1 MRFSTSRRAWLL
13 ASSGLVLAPASRALA
28 TLATPAAATTAA
40 SASIPA
46 GVSTPDAMVLR
57 GTALR
62 FPGDEGSHPDFRIE
76 WWYVTGW
83 LRDAVANVDVG
94 FQVTFFRH
102 RNRSSDD
109 NPSRFA
115 PRQLIAVHAAI
126 ADPRRGRLLHVQRV
140 ARAAF
145 DRASAGVGQTDVRIG
160 GWSLAAHGA
169 AQALPGAR
177 ESLTTPREPIADA
190 RESNVYARNGRFVA
204 QVSDPALALDLVLTE
219 TQPPLLHGDAGYSQ
233 KGPDPS
239 SASHYYTL
247 PHLAVS
253 GSIATDGRTVRVEGS
268 AWLDHEWS
276 SAAMAADAS
285 GWDWIGINLDDGGAL
300 MAFRMRS
307 RKGGA
312 LWMSATHRDAAG
324 RTRAF
329 APDEVRWTP
338 SRQWRSPR
346 TGASY
351 PVAWRIEVG
360 GGGDLTIDVEP
371 MMDDQEQDARMTT
384 GTVYWEGAVTARR
397 GTQRLGRGY
406 LEMTGY
412 AGAFRL

>member
-1 MRFSTSRRAWLL
+1 MKFSASRRALL
-13 ASSGLVLAPASRALA
+13 VASPLVAGSSALMLLAPASRAMA
-28 TLATPAAATTAA
+28 APAPAATRSERPRADAA
-40 SASIPA
+40 
-46 GVSTPDAMVLR
+46 VTR

-62 FPGDEGSHPDFRIE
+62 FPDDEGSHPDFRIE

-83 LRDAVANVDVG
+83 VRDEANVELG

-102 RNRSSDD
+102 RNGSSDD

-126 ADPRRGRLLHVQRV
+126 ADPRRGKLLHVQRV
-140 ARAAF
+140 ARAVF
-145 DRASAGVGQTDVRIG
+145 DRASAGVGRTDVRIG
-160 GWSLAAHGA
+160 GWALATEGSHEASA
-169 AQALPGAR
+169 
-177 ESLTTPREPIADA
+177 SSREPLVAAPD
-190 RESNVYARNGRFVA
+190 GGFVA
-204 QVSDPALALDLVLTE
+204 QISDRSLALELVLTR

-233 KGPDPS
+233 KGPSPS

-247 PHLAVS
+247 PHLAVR
-253 GSIATDGRTVRVEGS
+253 GTIAIDGRALRVEGR

-276 SAAMAADAS
+276 SAAMDANAS

-300 MAFRMRS
+300 MAFRMRD
-307 RKGGA
+307 RTGGA
-312 LWMSATHRDAAG
+312 LWTSATHRDAGG

-329 APDEVRWTP
+329 SPDEVRWTS

-346 TGASY
+346 TGAVY
-351 PVAWRIEVG
+351 PVVWRVEVG
-360 GGGDLTIDVEP
+360 SGADLTIDVEP
-371 MMDDQEQDARMTT
+371 MMDDQEQDARLTT

-397 GTQRLGRGY
+397 GTERAGRGY

>member
-1 MRFSTSRRAWLL
+1 MRFSASRRSLML
-13 ASSGLVLAPASRALA
+13 ASPGLMLGSPALTLLAPASPALA
-28 TLATPAAATTAA
+28 ASTLSPTATRTPRAD
-40 SASIPA
+40 A
-46 GVSTPDAMVLR
+46 GVTR

-62 FPGDEGSHPDFRIE
+62 FPDDEGSHPDFRIE

-83 LRDAVANVDVG
+83 LRDAANADLG

-102 RNRSSDD
+102 RNGSSDN

-115 PRQLIAVHAAI
+115 PRQLIVAHAAI
-126 ADPRRGRLLHVQRV
+126 ADARRGKLLHVQRV

-145 DRASAGVGQTDVRIG
+145 DRAAAGVGRTDVHIG
-160 GWSLAAHGA
+160 GW
-169 AQALPGAR
+169 ALEA
-177 ESLTTPREPIADA
+177 ESSSASGIALSD
-190 RESNVYARNGRFVA
+190 GRFVA
-204 QVSDPALALDLVLTE
+204 RIADRSLALNLTLTR

-253 GSIATDGRTVRVEGS
+253 GSIATDGRPVRVEGS

-276 SAAMAADAS
+276 SAAMDANAA
-285 GWDWIGINLDDGGAL
+285 GWDWIGINFDDGGAL
-300 MAFRMRS
+300 MAFRMRD
-307 RKGGA
+307 RNGGA
-312 LWMSATHRDAAG
+312 LWASATHRDAGG
-324 RTRAF
+324 RTQTF

-338 SRQWRSPR
+338 TRQWRSPR

-351 PVAWRIEVG
+351 PVAWRVEVG
-360 GGGDLTIDVEP
+360 SAAGSGSAGGSRTARTAGDLTIDVAP
-371 MMDDQEQDARMTT
+371 MMDDQEQDARITT

-397 GTQRLGRGY
+397 GTRRVGRGY
-406 LEMTGY
+406 LELTGY
-412 AGAFRL
+412 AGTFRL